1 MIKHEHTVNLQ
12 YILPSSSQYQQSWM
26 LLDIIE
32 NLVISFS
39 YMNLTWILPKFT
51 ITAHER
57 RRRRRSN
64 SRIDFLLLFLLL
76 LLTTKVHDRWSSVM
90 NFGGRLGGRLWPVA
104 LSGRRR
110 RRRRRMRGSSRS
122 DYCWLTSSFQPDSWF
137 IKSWLPTNGPMDQ
150 LRDGRT
156 DWPTDGPTEER
167 TNEQRLTYRRM
178 DITS

>member
-64 SRIDFLLLFLLL
+64 SKIDFLLLFLLL

-104 LSGRRR
+104 LSGMRKRKRKRRKRRR
-110 RRRRRMRGSSRS
+110 ERLRKDWDDSHASFIQIRS
-122 DYCWLTSSFQPDSWF
+122 LKNKFGTNNASWM
-137 IKSWLPTNGPMDQ
+137 K
-150 LRDGRT
+150 
-156 DWPTDGPTEER
+156 
-167 TNEQRLTYRRM
+167 
-178 DITS
+178 

>member
-64 SRIDFLLLFLLL
+64 SKIDFLLLFLLL

-90 NFGGRLGGRLWPVA
+90 NFGGRLGGRLWPLA

-110 RRRRRMRGSSRS
+110 RRRRRRWLIIIIVRGHVKSKEVG
-122 DYCWLTSSFQPDSWF
+122 
-137 IKSWLPTNGPMDQ
+137 IKSLYQLPNTVGI
-150 LRDGRT
+150 
-156 DWPTDGPTEER
+156 EV
-167 TNEQRLTYRRM
+167 
-178 DITS
+178 